1 MDVHLACDTM
11 LLVDF
16 GQVIDPE
23 VNARAIALAVR
34 LTAARLPGVRDVVP
48 AYCTVGVH
56 IDPLLVNLVELEA
69 RIALEAEAVLGEP
82 TPAERPPIEIPV
94 HYGGEA
100 GPDLEALAHQAGLSP
115 ADVVAR
121 HVARLYRVYMLGF
134 VPGFAYMGG
143 VDPVIAAARH
153 RVPRERVPAG
163 SVGIAGEQTGIYPI
177 ATPGGWQII
186 GRTDLAVFDAAREP
200 ACLLAPGDRVRFVPV
215 PAGDAR

>member
-1 MDVHLACDTM
+1 MDVHLVSDTM

-16 GQVIDPE
+16 GQVIDPA
-23 VNARAIALAVR
+23 VNARAIALG
-34 LTAARLPGVRDVVP
+34 ARLAAAAVPGVRDIVP
-48 AYCTVGVH
+48 AYCSVGVH
-56 IDPLLVNLVELEA
+56 IDPLLVDLVALEA
-69 RIALEAEAVLGEP
+69 RIVAEAEAVLGEP
-82 TPAERPPIEIPV
+82 VAPDRPPVEIPV

-100 GPDLEALAHQAGLSP
+100 GPDLELLAAHAGLST
-115 ADVVAR
+115 AEVIER
-121 HVARLYRVYMLGF
+121 HAARLYRVYMLGF

-143 VDPVIAAARH
+143 VDPAIAAPRH

-186 GRTDLAVFDAAREP
+186 GRTDLAVFDPSRDP

-215 PAGDAR
+215 PGGAR